1 MPDVMVIVEVTKVAK
16 FILVP
21 RFCGTEVS
29 GLVFIRVEISRHN
42 SEAEKENEEE
52 EEETHPDEAAG
63 PGPVLRAADLEHLLE
78 EVLGEVEEDVDPTQE
93 QDGGGEAVH
102 LVISLRLHE
111 EHQH

>member
-1 MPDVMVIVEVTKVAK
+1 MPDVMVIVEVTKVAE

-78 EVLGEVEEDVDPTQE
+78 EVLGEVEEDVDPAQE

-102 LVISLRLHE
+102 FVISLRLHE